1 MENYNEIKNKNDV
14 IVKASDFVI
23 EHDQSDVQN
32 TFKKH
37 YTLDNFIL
45 GEGAFGRV

>member
-23 EHDQSDVQN
+23 EHD
-32 TFKKH
+32 
-37 YTLDNFIL
+37 
-45 GEGAFGRV
+45 